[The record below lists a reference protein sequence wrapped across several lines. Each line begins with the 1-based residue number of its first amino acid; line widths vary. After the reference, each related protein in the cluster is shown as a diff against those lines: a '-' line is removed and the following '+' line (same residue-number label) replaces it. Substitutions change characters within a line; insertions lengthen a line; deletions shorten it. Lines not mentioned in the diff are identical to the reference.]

1 MVADNADASTGFAV
15 EKREDMKERFDH
27 VLGHGLD
34 REIEVRRKKPY
45 AAPIQAGAEG

>member
-27 VLGHGLD
+27 ILGWELD
-34 REIEVRRKKPY
+34 REIVIKRKKP
-45 AAPIQAGAEG
+45 